1 MTIYSC
7 SQNPLGFYIYAY
19 LRKDGTPY
27 YIGKGKE
34 NRAFA
39 KKRLFK
45 PLDPNRISILESNL
59 TELGAFALERRM
71 IRWWGRKDLGTGILH
86 NKTDGGDGVSNRVIP
101 DWERKER
108 SKRQSGE
115 NHFNYGKFGSDNPA
129 SREYIVITPDNQV
142 IKIKGLHQFC
152 KDNNL
157 FISNVCWHINGPN
170 KDGKSLSN
178 VNGFRFFKYDQ
189 KLFDD
194 LCSNTPSLK
203 KPKRGSARIKFICRL
218 SDKKEFSKPSA
229 ALCMPE
235 LKKFF

>member
-1 MTIYSC
+1 MNIY
-7 SQNPLGFYIYAY
+7 YVYAY

-27 YIGKGKE
+27 YIGKGTR
-34 NRAFA
+34 NRAYA
-39 KKRLFK
+39 KSRLFK
-45 PLDPNRISILESNL
+45 PLDQSRIIILENNL

-71 IRWWGRKDLGTGILH
+71 IRWYGRQDIGTGILK
-86 NKTDGGDGVSNRVIP
+86 NKTDGGDGVTNTNLTSEQKLAKGRKKEQHSN
-101 DWERKER
+101 
-108 SKRQSGE
+108 
-115 NHFNYGKFGSDNPA
+115 FGKFGSENRA
-129 SREYIVITPDNQV
+129 AKEYIVITPNNQV

-157 FISNVCWHINGPN
+157 FISNVSWHINGPN

-194 LCSNTPSLK
+194 LCSNTPSVK

>member
-1 MTIYSC
+1 MNIY
-7 SQNPLGFYIYAY
+7 YVYAY

-27 YIGKGKE
+27 YIGKGTR
-34 NRAFA
+34 NRAYA
-39 KKRLFK
+39 KGRLFK
-45 PLDPNRISILESNL
+45 PLDQSRITILENNL

-71 IRWWGRKDLGTGILH
+71 IRWYGRQDIGTGILK
-86 NKTDGGDGVSNRVIP
+86 NKTDGGDGASNTNLTP
-101 DWERKER
+101 EQKLAKGRKKEKH
-108 SKRQSGE
+108 S
-115 NHFNYGKFGSDNPA
+115 NFGKFGADNRA
-129 SREYIVITPDNQV
+129 AKEYIVITPDNQV